1 VKSIPPGTSTTL
13 LQPFSLAEAAAYSPQ
28 VTLQV
33 SFPAQCGREKSSVV
47 DFHLL
52 LVQVYLSAG
61 IAPRS
66 QRLLQLQDQWRRY
79 CPYENLPPLLVKF
92 DGNWTPSSFSIWQFG
107 TGNYS
112 SSVNTQP
119 APICLITGS
128 YLTHTFGSWG
138 RCAGSLNLLGCTT
151 ISILLSLVCPLAWP
165 GQPFCPTPFYKTHSN
180 LVYFD
185 RSALFSPSAL
195 LVGRE
200 ASPSTRTSTSH
211 HARGHSWNLAWH
223 LLGTYQPLCPWKDP
237 APSVSYSSH
246 MEISS

>member
-79 CPYENLPPLLVKF
+79 CPYQNLPPLLVKF
-92 DGNWTPSSFSIWQFG
+92 GGNWTPSSFSIWQFG

-112 SSVNTQP
+112 SSVYMQP
-119 APICLITGS
+119 APICIITGS
-128 YLTHTFGSWG
+128 YLTHTYGSWG
-138 RCAGSLNLLGCTT
+138 RCAGS
-151 ISILLSLVCPLAWP
+151 
-165 GQPFCPTPFYKTHSN
+165 
-180 LVYFD
+180 
-185 RSALFSPSAL
+185 
-195 LVGRE
+195 
-200 ASPSTRTSTSH
+200 STS
-211 HARGHSWNLAWH
+211 
-223 LLGTYQPLCPWKDP
+223 
-237 APSVSYSSH
+237 
-246 MEISS
+246 